1 MAINLIVESF
11 DKYET
16 SFKENVKGKFE
27 NEDEIIKCSYNSE
40 LGFCEIVR
48 EKEKVFMVRK
58 GSNSINLYF
67 DNLGNG
73 ECQIKNE
80 YFEKNLFI
88 KNGKIELDKKFLE
101 ISYEL
106 YDFKEEFNSLRI
118 RVTKF

>member
-1 MAINLIVESF
+1 MDINLIVESF
-11 DKYET
+11 DKYDT
-16 SFKENVKGKFE
+16 SFKENVKGTFQNE
-27 NEDEIIKCSYNSE
+27 NGIRKCSYNSE
-40 LGFCEIVR
+40 LGFCEIIW
-48 EKEKVFMVRK
+48 EKEKLFMIRK

-80 YFEKNLFI
+80 YFEKNFFI
-88 KNGKIELDKKFLE
+88 KNGKIELDKNFLE

-106 YDFKEEFNSLRI
+106 YDSKEEFNSLRI